1 MQNTPKNYL
10 TVADALIL
18 VCGSG
23 NDAHEMLHEDILN
36 TLPQLICTA
45 FVPQNDSKPS
55 CGLLAIE
62 ARVIVWLAKRW
73 NLTIIKN
80 NPKNKQGTLQN
91 HNVECRGLLLF
102 LVKLAIIKPML
113 FIYNSKVEY
122 LSSIADNQ
130 TKRATV
136 APNCGIVLKS

>member
-55 CGLLAIE
+55 CGLFGNRGKSHRMACQRTVE
-62 ARVIVWLAKRW
+62 SDY
-73 NLTIIKN
+73 
-80 NPKNKQGTLQN
+80 NK
-91 HNVECRGLLLF
+91 
-102 LVKLAIIKPML
+102 K
-113 FIYNSKVEY
+113 
-122 LSSIADNQ
+122 
-130 TKRATV
+130 
-136 APNCGIVLKS
+136 